1 MCTIYLFQNNCYF
14 IEQIKDEQKIN
25 IESLIHIISHLRQN
39 YNLDESKSSVLEA
52 HTVKEFI
59 HEKYPEFKFE
69 NGTAEPKTED
79 EIYMVA
85 SLLLFFVCVN
95 SKDVQL
101 KNAMCSKL
109 CSEDQETI
117 LKFSKSLLEC
127 SAITYRVVQTAITG
141 GLHIIITIG
150 YSNGTAA

>member
-1 MCTIYLFQNNCYF
+1 M
-14 IEQIKDEQKIN
+14 
-25 IESLIHIISHLRQN
+25 RQN

-59 HEKYPEFKFE
+59 VEKYPDFKFE
-69 NGTAEPKTED
+69 NGTVELKTED

-95 SKDVQL
+95 SKDVDI

-117 LKFSKSLLEC
+117 LKFSKSLLAC
-127 SAITYRVVQTAITG
+127 SRITYRDVQAAITG
-141 GLHIIITIG
+141 
-150 YSNGTAA
+150 

>member
-1 MCTIYLFQNNCYF
+1 M
-14 IEQIKDEQKIN
+14 
-25 IESLIHIISHLRQN
+25 RQN
-39 YNLDESKSSVLEA
+39 YNLDESKSSLLEA
-52 HTVKEFI
+52 HTVNEFI
-59 HEKYPEFKFE
+59 LEKYPDFKFD
-69 NGTAEPKTED
+69 NGTAEPTTED

-95 SKDVQL
+95 SKDVHI

-109 CSEDQETI
+109 CSADQEII

-141 GLHIIITIG
+141 W
-150 YSNGTAA
+150 